1 MKFFKFFVLTV
12 LCVCLMVGSVFAQR
26 LTGKITG
33 TVSDAD
39 GAPLPG
45 VTVEISSPSLM
56 GGVQAQITSDRG
68 NYRFINLPPGTYKLV
83 FKLEGFQTLERGNVK
98 LSVGKTVNE
107 NIILQPATLEES
119 ITVTAAA
126 PVVDATQSGFSHVY
140 SKDDLE
146 KLPAERGSYLEVI
159 KHAPGV
165 MMTQQS
171 TSRIV
176 AFGSNSDSN
185 SWLVDG
191 VEVSS
196 ASGGYTWVTTTQ
208 EAFEEIETYGLGAP
222 AEYGSFT
229 GAVVSVVTKSGGNTF
244 HGALSYYG
252 QFDFLTAD
260 NNPWKV
266 LDPNVPPEDAGDYPD
281 SAYSYHRDKYYYA
294 SFNLGGP
301 IVKDRLWFYGTF
313 ERNDEKGAG
322 WNTFPDYAVSVPA
335 NKAFFKLSAQLTNRH
350 KLAGYFYLEDMEWPD
365 GPRNYKEQSTL
376 GIETNDLWSWN
387 LLYTWTLSNSAFFEV
402 KYAGY
407 YVSSDYLPVNG
418 NMDTSPHWDWGTGD
432 ISGGA
437 AYALYYWTMFRH
449 QAHANLS
456 YFAED
461 FLGGDHEFK
470 VGVQYY
476 HGDTRYSSGY
486 AGEGYFYDYYGQPY
500 YFYQRDVYYVGSG
513 EKSFGGFVDDSWKI
527 GDRLTLNLGLRFD
540 SINSYVPELPI
551 MDGWAGPS
559 SEKSPKVPDMVDWNS
574 FSPRIGLVFSLTSDQ
589 KTLLKA
595 TYGRYH
601 DKNVMTNWN
610 YPGPNI
616 SDLNVFQYD
625 WDLEE
630 YVHWYTITAEEEYA
644 MDPDLKHP
652 YVDLF
657 SVAFERELLPD
668 FATGL
673 TFVYKT
679 YGNLIGLEERAGI
692 YEQVSMVSPDN
703 GQTYTVFN
711 QTNVGTKEKVVTN
724 PSDYEQKYQAVMLT
738 FKKRYSDNWMLNASL
753 TYSKSWGLNTMGK
766 TTSARQENVIYKGG
780 DFGEDLNDYTNAR
793 GRMPADRPWILKI
806 QAGYTFPWDIL
817 ASFSWIYQTGR
828 PYLSFTSF
836 RLNQG
841 RRKVMTEP
849 RGDNRFPAW
858 NMLDLRL
865 QKTFNIGDT
874 VKLQAIFDLWNV
886 LNAKTETSYSSYDMW
901 KSSRYFLPSGIF
913 YPRRLQIGLR
923 LQF

>member
-1 MKFFKFFVLTV
+1 MKLSKLFVLTL
-12 LCVCLMVGSVFAQR
+12 LCVCLIAGSVFAQR
-26 LTGKITG
+26 LTGRITG

-39 GAPLPG
+39 GASLPG

-56 GGVQAQITSDRG
+56 GGVQSQITSVNGD
-68 NYRFINLPPGTYKLV
+68 YRFINLPPGTYTLV

-107 NIILQPATLEES
+107 NIILRPATLEES

-126 PVVDATQSGFSHVY
+126 PVVDATQSGFAHVY
-140 SKDDLE
+140 TKDDLE

-159 KHAPGV
+159 KHAPGM

-229 GAVVSVVTKSGGNTF
+229 GAVVSVVTKSGGNSF
-244 HGALSYYG
+244 SGSLSYYG
-252 QFDFLTAD
+252 QFDALTDD
-260 NNPWKV
+260 NNPLKP
-266 LDPNVPPEDAGDYPD
+266 LDPSIHPDDAGDYPD
-281 SAYSYHRDKYYYA
+281 SAYSYNVDTYYFA
-294 SFNLGGP
+294 AFNLGGP
-301 IVKDRLWFYGTF
+301 ILKDKLWFYGTF
-313 ERNDEKGAG
+313 ERNVEKGSG
-322 WNTFPDYAVSVPA
+322 WNIYPGYATTDPA
-335 NKAFFKLSAQLTNRH
+335 NKGFFKLTAQLADRH
-350 KLAGYFYLEDMEWPD
+350 RLAGYIYLEDMEWP
-365 GPRNYKEQSTL
+365 STPYSYMAPETL
-376 GIETNDLWSWN
+376 CVETNNLYSWN
-387 LLYTWTLSNSAFFEV
+387 LVYTWTLSNDAFLDL

-407 YVSSDYLPVNG
+407 YVSSDYLPQNG
-418 NMDTSPHWDWGTGD
+418 DMDTSPRWDWGTGD

-437 AYALYYWTMFRH
+437 AWSLYYWTMHRH

-456 YFAED
+456 YFADD

-476 HGDTRYSSGY
+476 YGDTVYSSGY
-486 AGEGYFYDYYGQPY
+486 AGEGYYYDYYGQPY
-500 YFYQRDVYYVGSG
+500 YFYQRDVYYVGSA
-513 EKSFGGFVDDSWKI
+513 EKSFGGFAEDSWKI
-527 GDRLTLNLGLRFD
+527 GDRMTLNLGLRFD
-540 SINSYVPELPI
+540 HINSYVPEMPI

-559 SEKSPKVPDMVDWNS
+559 GETSPKIPDMIDWNS

-616 SDLNVFQYD
+616 SDLNVFYYD
-625 WDLEE
+625 WDREE
-630 YVHWYTITAEEEYA
+630 YLLWYTITAEEEYT

-652 YVDLF
+652 YLDLF
-657 SVAFERELLPD
+657 SVGFERELLPD

-673 TFVYKT
+673 TLVYKQ

-692 YEQVSMVSPDN
+692 YEEVSRVSEDN
-703 GQTYTVFN
+703 GQTYTLFN
-711 QTNVGTKEKVVTN
+711 QLNVGTLEKVVTN
-724 PSDYEQKYQAVMLT
+724 PSDYEQKYWGVMLT
-738 FKKRYSDNWMLNASL
+738 FKKRYSNNWMLNASL
-753 TYSKSWGLNTMGK
+753 THSKSWGFNTMGK
-766 TTSARQENVIYKGG
+766 TNSARQENVIYKGG
-780 DFGEDLNDYTNAR
+780 DFGEDRNDFTNAR
-793 GRMPADRPWILKI
+793 GRMPADRPWILKV

-817 ASFSWIYQTGR
+817 TSFSWIYQSGR
-828 PYLSFTSF
+828 PYLSFTGF

-841 RRKVMTEP
+841 FIRVITEP
-849 RGDNRFPAW
+849 RGENRLPAW
-858 NMLDLRL
+858 NMLDFRL
-865 QKTFNIGDT
+865 QKTFQISDR
-874 VKLQAIFDLWNV
+874 VRFHAIFDLWNV
-886 LNAKTETSYSSYDMW
+886 LNANTETSYSSYDMW
-901 KSSRYFLPSGIF
+901 KSSRYLLPSGIF